1 MDVIAQLSKK
11 IEAILE
17 ANKRLREENQ
27 TLLKELE
34 EEKQKNAQV
43 IARINNILKKIED
56 AHIDRKSV
64 V

>member
-56 AHIDRKSV
+56 AHID
-64 V
+64 

>member
-11 IEAILE
+11 IEAVLE
-17 ANKRLREENQ
+17 LNKRLREENQ

-56 AHIDRKSV
+56 AHID
-64 V
+64 